1 MSHNSLELKT
11 RLMDRIQM
19 ANSSPGFCS
28 LLLFANLIAL
38 QPKSNKSK
46 CELGLEHSIFR
57 RKKKVT
63 YPFQITLH
71 KTKSSLSS
79 RFYRKD
85 VYQDI
90 HLNLLDYD
98 SFFFFFFFFGTRERY
113 ETDRISKSKNRYFNR
128 IWEDRSQG
136 HIPEKLMQSRAH
148 IKEQAGF
155 S

>member
-1 MSHNSLELKT
+1 MSHNSLELKM

-46 CELGLEHSIFR
+46 CELGLEHSIFWWGG
-57 RKKKVT
+57 VT

-71 KTKSSLSS
+71 KTKSGLST
-79 RFYRKD
+79 RLYGKD

-90 HLNLLDYD
+90 HLNLLDYYC
-98 SFFFFFFFFGTRERY
+98 FFFFFFGTSECY

-136 HIPEKLMQSRAH
+136 HILENLMQSRAH